1 MWILGNYYLTIRLK
15 KMDNISRIYQEP
27 LKSTRSGSLF
37 MAFSYP
43 TKISP
48 ETIALYILAHTK
60 PNDTILDVFGGSGT
74 TGLAALLCDTPNQKL
89 FDLIENAK
97 LEVEFGPRKAVIS
110 EISGLGSFISLVL
123 SSKINGDTFAIQAKE
138 LLRRAKRKLQD
149 TYEAI
154 DPEGN
159 KGELRHIIYTE
170 YLVCSKCK
178 SEESFGDA
186 CVSNE
191 PLAINPNWKCSHCDA
206 INSSANSD
214 RVMEEVYDPL
224 LKTNRKVRK
233 RRPYKV
239 YGQTGKVKWKRLSN
253 SQDKLNTEWKQGWN
267 IKSVPIH
274 KMDWGDLYRSG
285 YHSGIEYLHDFYTA
299 RNLGVN
305 SVLWEEI
312 KNAPTEYQDALK
324 LWILS
329 YNASHSTLMTRVVLK
344 KNQQDFVLTGAQ
356 PGVLYIS
363 SLPVEKN
370 IIKGLERKI
379 KTFKDA
385 FSLVENSSS
394 EVITQ
399 WSSSSKLD
407 IDSQSIDYVFTD
419 PPFGDYIP
427 YSELNIINEVWLNR
441 ITDNKEEAIISK
453 NQNKNASDYENLLSF
468 VFSEVNRVLKED
480 KNISV
485 VFHSA
490 SSKVWNALKQTFK
503 SADLEVINNSV
514 LQKEQSSFKQTNS
527 KTSVK
532 GDAVLLLRKG
542 NNATSS
548 EISESE
554 LLEKLINEAKL
565 KDNPLE
571 LERERLYSRYVG
583 YCMKNQFTVE
593 LDAKEF
599 YTKIESLI
607 VA

>member
-1 MWILGNYYLTIRLK
+1 
-15 KMDNISRIYQEP
+15 MDNISRIYQEP

-60 PNDTILDVFGGSGT
+60 PNDTVLDVFGGSGT
-74 TGLAALLCDTPNQKL
+74 TGLAALLCDSPNQKL
-89 FDLIENAK
+89 LELVKNAK
-97 LEVEFGPRKAVIS
+97 IEVEFGPRKAFIS
-110 EISGLGSFISLVL
+110 EISGLGSFISLVM
-123 SSKINGDTFAIQAKE
+123 SSKINGRDFAVQAKE
-138 LLRRAKRKLQD
+138 LLNRAKRKLND
-149 TYEAI
+149 TYEVI
-154 DPEGN
+154 DPEGK

-170 YLVCSKCK
+170 YLVCPKCK
-178 SEESFGDA
+178 SEESFGNA
-186 CVSNE
+186 CVSNT
-191 PLAINPNWKCSHCDA
+191 PLAINPNWKCPHCNS
-206 INSSANSD
+206 INSNANTN
-214 RVMEEVYDPL
+214 RVVEEVYDPL

-233 RRPYKV
+233 RRPYKI
-239 YGQTGKVKWKRLSN
+239 YGQTGKVKWKRFSN
-253 SQDKLNTEWKQGWN
+253 HEDIQNTKWKEDWN
-267 IKSVPIH
+267 LESVPIH

-285 YHSGIEYLHDFYTA
+285 YHSGIDYLHDFYTT

-305 SVLWEEI
+305 SVLWDEV
-312 KNAPTEYQDALK
+312 KNAPIEYQDALK
-324 LWILS
+324 LWVLS

-394 EVITQ
+394 DVITQ
-399 WSSSSKLD
+399 WGSSSKLE
-407 IDSQSIDYVFTD
+407 IDSQSVDYVFTD

-427 YSELNIINEVWLNR
+427 YSEINILNEVWLNR
-441 ITDNKEEAIISK
+441 ITDTNEEAIISK
-453 NQNKNASDYENLLSF
+453 NQNKNALDYENLLTK
-468 VFSEVNRVLKED
+468 VFSEVNRVLKDD
-480 KNISV
+480 KNVSV

-503 SADLEVINNSV
+503 SANLEVINNSV

-527 KTSVK
+527 KISVK
-532 GDAVLLLRKG
+532 GDAVLLLSKG
-542 NNATSS
+542 DHATGYEAS
-548 EISESE
+548 EME
-554 LLEKLINEAKL
+554 LLENLINEAKL

-571 LERERLYSRYVG
+571 MERERLYSRYVG
-583 YCMKNQFTVE
+583 YCMKNQLTVG
-593 LDAKEF
+593 LDAKDF
-599 YTKIESLI
+599 YTKIESLVI
-607 VA
+607 V